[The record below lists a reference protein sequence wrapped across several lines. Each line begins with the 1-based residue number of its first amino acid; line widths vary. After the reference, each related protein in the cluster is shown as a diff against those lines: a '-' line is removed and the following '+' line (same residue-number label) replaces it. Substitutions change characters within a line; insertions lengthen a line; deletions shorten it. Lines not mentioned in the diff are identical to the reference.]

1 MWILHPKIGFL
12 SLVQKPWNQSD
23 DTLTIRARVYDDL
36 VRLKA
41 YLPSMSDIIS
51 SEDSDYRYRSVA
63 DREAVMEAMSM
74 LTRDIDYDNF
84 KDEVARSDHQG
95 YARAAL
101 YGEVWQV
108 LYRLQSSRFD
118 QQPAPPTM
126 L

>member
-1 MWILHPKIGFL
+1 MWILHPKVGFL
-12 SLVQKPWNQSD
+12 SLVQKDWNKRD

-63 DREAVMEAMSM
+63 DREAVMSAMST
-74 LTRDIDYDNF
+74 LTKDIDYDNF
-84 KDEVARSDHQG
+84 KNAVCSQQG
-95 YARAAL
+95 YERAAV
-101 YGEVWQV
+101 YGDVWHV

-118 QQPAPPTM
+118 VQPAPPTM
-126 L
+126 I